1 MSAAPNPSNLSSHL
15 ASQSKKL
22 VLASTSKYRKE
33 LLSRLDLVFE
43 TISPEV
49 DEAPLPNETPELMAI
64 RLAQA
69 KALAVSLS
77 NPSAY
82 VIGSDQVLDL
92 NGVAMGKPGD
102 HKNAMAQLQKLRG
115 QTVTFHTAVCVAHGG
130 SAKTVN
136 VITDVKFRDLDDD
149 VLEAYLLAETP
160 YDCAGSAK
168 SEGLGIC
175 LLEHVRSE
183 DPTALIGLPLIT
195 VCTLL
200 REAGFSIP
208 PPSPSISLDR

>member
-1 MSAAPNPSNLSSHL
+1 MSAAPNPSNLSNNQ

-22 VLASTSKYRKE
+22 ILASTSKYRRE
-33 LLSRLDLVFE
+33 LLGRLGLAFE

-49 DEAPLPNETPELMAI
+49 DETPLANESPELMAI

-77 NPSAY
+77 NPSTC
-82 VIGSDQVLDL
+82 VIGSDQVVDL
-92 NGVAMGKPGD
+92 NGVAMGKPGN

-115 QTVTFHTAVCVAHGG
+115 QTVKFHTAVCVAHAG

-136 VITDVKFRDLDDD
+136 VITEVKFRQLPDD

-175 LLEHVRSE
+175 LLEHVRSD

-195 VCTLL
+195 VCSLL

-208 PPSPSISLDR
+208 LDR

>member
-1 MSAAPNPSNLSSHL
+1 LS
-15 ASQSKKL
+15 
-22 VLASTSKYRKE
+22 
-33 LLSRLDLVFE
+33 FE

-77 NPSAY
+77 HPSAY
-82 VIGSDQVLDL
+82 VIGSDQVVDL
-92 NGVAMGKPGD
+92 NGVAMGKPGN
-102 HKNAMAQLQKLRG
+102 HTNAMVQLQKLRG
-115 QTVTFHTAVCVAHGG
+115 QTVKFHTAVCVAHAG

-136 VITDVKFRDLDDD
+136 AITEVKFRELDDAT
-149 VLEAYLLAETP
+149 LEAYLIAETP
-160 YDCAGSAK
+160 YDCAG
-168 SEGLGIC
+168 IC
-175 LLEHVRSE
+175 LLEYVRSD

-208 PPSPSISLDR
+208 LNQ

>member
-1 MSAAPNPSNLSSHL
+1 MSAAPNPSNLSNHS

-22 VLASTSKYRKE
+22 ILASTSRYRKE
-33 LLSRLDLVFE
+33 LLGRLGLAFE

-49 DEAPLPNETPELMAI
+49 DEAPLPKETPELMAI

-69 KALAVSLS
+69 KALAVSLF

-82 VIGSDQVLDL
+82 VIGSDQVVDL

-102 HKNAMAQLQKLRG
+102 HANAMAQLQKLRG
-115 QTVTFHTAVCVAHGG
+115 QTVKFHTAICLAHAG
-130 SAKTVN
+130 SAKTMN
-136 VITDVKFRDLDDD
+136 VITEVKFRELDDD
-149 VLEAYLLAETP
+149 VLESYLLAETP

-168 SEGLGIC
+168 SEGLGVC
-175 LLEHVRSE
+175 LLEYVRSD

-200 REAGFSIP
+200 RDAGFSIP
-208 PPSPSISLDR
+208 SR

>member
-1 MSAAPNPSNLSSHL
+1 MSAAPNPSNLSNHS

-22 VLASTSKYRKE
+22 ILASTSRYRKE
-33 LLSRLDLVFE
+33 LLGRLGLAFE

-49 DEAPLPNETPELMAI
+49 DEAPLPKETPELMAI

-82 VIGSDQVLDL
+82 VIGSDQVVDL

-102 HKNAMAQLQKLRG
+102 HANAMAQLQKLRG
-115 QTVTFHTAVCVAHGG
+115 QTVKFHTAICLAHAG
-130 SAKTVN
+130 SAKTMN
-136 VITDVKFRDLDDD
+136 VITEVKFRQLEDA

-175 LLEHVRSE
+175 LLEYVRSN
-183 DPTALIGLPLIT
+183 DSTALIGLPLIT

-200 REAGFSIP
+200 RDAGFSIP
-208 PPSPSISLDR
+208 SR

>member
-1 MSAAPNPSNLSSHL
+1 MSAAPNPSNLSNHS

-22 VLASTSKYRKE
+22 ILASTSRYRKE
-33 LLSRLDLVFE
+33 LLGRLGLAFE

-49 DEAPLPNETPELMAI
+49 YEAPLPKETPELMAI

-82 VIGSDQVLDL
+82 VIGSDQVVDL

-102 HKNAMAQLQKLRG
+102 HANAMAQLQKLRG
-115 QTVTFHTAVCVAHGG
+115 QTVKFHTAICLAHAG
-130 SAKTVN
+130 SAKTMN
-136 VITDVKFRDLDDD
+136 VITEVKFRQLEDA

-175 LLEHVRSE
+175 LLEYVRS
-183 DPTALIGLPLIT
+183 DDSTALIGLPLIT

-200 REAGFSIP
+200 RDAGFSIP
-208 PPSPSISLDR
+208 SR

>member
-1 MSAAPNPSNLSSHL
+1 MSAAPNPSNLSNNQ

-22 VLASTSKYRKE
+22 ILASTSKYRKE
-33 LLSRLDLVFE
+33 LLGRLGLAFE

-49 DEAPLPNETPELMAI
+49 DETPLANESPELMAI

-77 NPSAY
+77 NPSTC
-82 VIGSDQVLDL
+82 VIGSDQVVDL

-115 QTVTFHTAVCVAHGG
+115 QTVKFHTAVCVAHAG

-136 VITDVKFRDLDDD
+136 VITEVKFRQLPDD

-175 LLEHVRSE
+175 LLEHVRSD

-195 VCTLL
+195 VCSLL

-208 PPSPSISLDR
+208 LDR

>member
-1 MSAAPNPSNLSSHL
+1 MSAAPNPSNLSNHS

-22 VLASTSKYRKE
+22 ILASTSRYRKE
-33 LLSRLDLVFE
+33 LLGRLGLAFE

-49 DEAPLPNETPELMAI
+49 DEAPLPKETPELMAI

-82 VIGSDQVLDL
+82 VIGSDQVVDL

-102 HKNAMAQLQKLRG
+102 HANAMAQLQKLRG
-115 QTVTFHTAVCVAHGG
+115 QTVKFHTAICLAHAG
-130 SAKTVN
+130 SAKTMN
-136 VITDVKFRDLDDD
+136 VITEVKFRQLEDA

-168 SEGLGIC
+168 SEGLGVC
-175 LLEHVRSE
+175 LLEYVRS
-183 DPTALIGLPLIT
+183 DDSTALIGLPLIT

-200 REAGFSIP
+200 RDAGFSIP
-208 PPSPSISLDR
+208 SR

>member
-1 MSAAPNPSNLSSHL
+1 MSAVPNPSNLSKNS

-22 VLASTSKYRKE
+22 ILASTSKYRKE
-33 LLSRLDLVFE
+33 LLGRLGLAFE

-69 KALAVSLS
+69 KALAVSIS

-82 VIGSDQVLDL
+82 VIGSDQVVDL

-102 HKNAMAQLQKLRG
+102 HANAMAQLQKLRG
-115 QTVTFHTAVCVAHGG
+115 QTVKFHTAVCVAHAG

-136 VITDVKFRDLDDD
+136 VITEVKFRQLEDD

-175 LLEHVRSE
+175 LLEHVRS
-183 DPTALIGLPLIT
+183 DDSTALIGLPLIT

-200 REAGFSIP
+200 RDAGFSIP
-208 PPSPSISLDR
+208 LVG

>member
-1 MSAAPNPSNLSSHL
+1 MSAAPNPSNLSNHS

-22 VLASTSKYRKE
+22 ILASTSKYRKE
-33 LLSRLDLVFE
+33 LLGRLGLAFE

-49 DEAPLPNETPELMAI
+49 DESPLPKESPELMAI

-82 VIGSDQVLDL
+82 VIGSDQVVDL
-92 NGVAMGKPGD
+92 NGAAMGKPDD
-102 HKNAMAQLQKLRG
+102 HANAMVQLQKLRG
-115 QTVTFHTAVCVAHGG
+115 QTVKFHTAVCLAHAG

-136 VITDVKFRDLDDD
+136 VITEVKFRELGDD

-175 LLEHVRSE
+175 LLEHVRSD
-183 DPTALIGLPLIT
+183 DPTALIGLPLIM

-200 REAGFSIP
+200 RDVGFSIP
-208 PPSPSISLDR
+208 SK

>member
-1 MSAAPNPSNLSSHL
+1 MSAAPNPSNLSNNQ

-22 VLASTSKYRKE
+22 ILASTSKYRKE
-33 LLSRLDLVFE
+33 LLGRLGLAFE

-49 DEAPLPNETPELMAI
+49 DEAPLANETPELMAI

-77 NPSAY
+77 NPSTC
-82 VIGSDQVLDL
+82 VIGSDQVVDL
-92 NGVAMGKPGD
+92 NGIAMGKPGD

-115 QTVTFHTAVCVAHGG
+115 QTVKFHTAVCVAHAG

-136 VITDVKFRDLDDD
+136 VITEVKFRQLPDD

-175 LLEHVRSE
+175 LLEHVRSD

-195 VCTLL
+195 VCSLL

-208 PPSPSISLDR
+208 LDR

>member
-1 MSAAPNPSNLSSHL
+1 MSAAPNPSNLSNNQ

-22 VLASTSKYRKE
+22 ILASTSKYRKE
-33 LLSRLDLVFE
+33 LLGRLGLAFE

-49 DEAPLPNETPELMAI
+49 DETPLANETPELMAI

-77 NPSAY
+77 NPSTC
-82 VIGSDQVLDL
+82 VIGSDQVVDL

-115 QTVTFHTAVCVAHGG
+115 QTVKFHTAVCVAHAG

-136 VITDVKFRDLDDD
+136 VITEVKFRQLADD

-175 LLEHVRSE
+175 LLEHVRSD

-195 VCTLL
+195 VCSLL

-208 PPSPSISLDR
+208 LDR

>member
-1 MSAAPNPSNLSSHL
+1 MLGRLGL
-15 ASQSKKL
+15 A
-22 VLASTSKYRKE
+22 
-33 LLSRLDLVFE
+33 FE

-49 DEAPLPNETPELMAI
+49 DEAPLPKETPELMAI

-82 VIGSDQVLDL
+82 VIGSDQVVDL

-102 HKNAMAQLQKLRG
+102 HANAMAQLQKLRG
-115 QTVTFHTAVCVAHGG
+115 QTVKFHSAVCLAHAG

-136 VITDVKFRDLDDD
+136 VITEVKFRELDDA
-149 VLEAYLLAETP
+149 VLEAYLLTETP

-168 SEGLGIC
+168 SEGLGIS
-175 LLEHVRSE
+175 LLEYVRS
-183 DPTALIGLPLIT
+183 DDSTALIGLPLIT

-200 REAGFSIP
+200 RDAGFSIP
-208 PPSPSISLDR
+208 SR

>member
-1 MSAAPNPSNLSSHL
+1 MSAAPNPSNLTKNSS
-15 ASQSKKL
+15 SQSKKL
-22 VLASTSKYRKE
+22 ILASTSKYRKE
-33 LLSRLDLVFE
+33 LLGRLGLAFE

-49 DEAPLPNETPELMAI
+49 DESPLPKESPELMAI

-82 VIGSDQVLDL
+82 VIGSDQVVDL
-92 NGVAMGKPGD
+92 NGAAMGKPDD
-102 HKNAMAQLQKLRG
+102 HANAMVQLQKLRG
-115 QTVTFHTAVCVAHGG
+115 QTVKFHTAVCLAHAG

-136 VITDVKFRDLDDD
+136 VITEVKFRELGDD

-175 LLEHVRSE
+175 LLEHVRSD
-183 DPTALIGLPLIT
+183 DPTALIGLPLIM

-200 REAGFSIP
+200 RDVGFSIP
-208 PPSPSISLDR
+208 SK

>member
-1 MSAAPNPSNLSSHL
+1 MSAAPNPSNLSNHS

-22 VLASTSKYRKE
+22 ILASTSRYRKE
-33 LLSRLDLVFE
+33 LLGRLGLAFE

-49 DEAPLPNETPELMAI
+49 DESPLPKESPELMAI

-69 KALAVSLS
+69 KALAVSLF

-82 VIGSDQVLDL
+82 VIGSDQVVDL

-102 HKNAMAQLQKLRG
+102 HANAMAQLQKLRG
-115 QTVTFHTAVCVAHGG
+115 QTVKFHTAICLAHAG
-130 SAKTVN
+130 SAKTMN
-136 VITDVKFRDLDDD
+136 VITEVKFRQLEDA

-175 LLEHVRSE
+175 LLEYVRS
-183 DPTALIGLPLIT
+183 DDSTALIGLPLIT

-200 REAGFSIP
+200 RDAGFSIP
-208 PPSPSISLDR
+208 SR

>member
-1 MSAAPNPSNLSSHL
+1 MSAAPNPSNLSNHS

-22 VLASTSKYRKE
+22 ILASTSRYRKE
-33 LLSRLDLVFE
+33 LLGRLGLAFE

-49 DEAPLPNETPELMAI
+49 DEAPLPKETPELMAI

-82 VIGSDQVLDL
+82 VIGSDQVVDL

-102 HKNAMAQLQKLRG
+102 HANAMAQLQKLRG
-115 QTVTFHTAVCVAHGG
+115 QTVKFHTAICLAHAG
-130 SAKTVN
+130 SAKTMN
-136 VITDVKFRDLDDD
+136 VITEVKFRELDDD
-149 VLEAYLLAETP
+149 VLESYLLAETP

-175 LLEHVRSE
+175 LLEYVRS
-183 DPTALIGLPLIT
+183 DDSTALIGLPLIT

-200 REAGFSIP
+200 RDAGFSIP
-208 PPSPSISLDR
+208 SR

>member
-1 MSAAPNPSNLSSHL
+1 MSAAPNPSNLSNHS

-22 VLASTSKYRKE
+22 ILASTSRYRKE
-33 LLSRLDLVFE
+33 LLGRLGLAFE

-49 DEAPLPNETPELMAI
+49 DEAPLPKETPELMAI

-69 KALAVSLS
+69 KALAVSLF

-82 VIGSDQVLDL
+82 VIGSDQVVDL

-102 HKNAMAQLQKLRG
+102 HANAMAQLQKLRG
-115 QTVTFHTAVCVAHGG
+115 QTVKFHTAICLAHAG
-130 SAKTVN
+130 SAKTMN
-136 VITDVKFRDLDDD
+136 VITEVKFRQLEDA

-175 LLEHVRSE
+175 LLEYVRS
-183 DPTALIGLPLIT
+183 DDSTALIGLPLIT

-200 REAGFSIP
+200 RDAGFSIP
-208 PPSPSISLDR
+208 SR